1 MPKKFNLKEPLQ
13 EILSAFHEGIR
24 NRFHLR
30 FYLQVILSIATISI
44 HLIIVIKEDIHINK
58 LIFSLKG
65 CKTELSYTPLTCLV

>member
-44 HLIIVIKEDIHINK
+44 HLIIVIKEDIHIDK